1 MAQAASVTTE
11 EAAMVRSPS
20 IDNDILTLLMAHDFN
35 VARIR
40 MDNGAGKSR
49 KTIDETTLSMSVEIK
64 NLH

>member
-1 MAQAASVTTE
+1 
-11 EAAMVRSPS
+11 MVPSPS
-20 IDNDILTLLMAHDFN
+20 VDIDNVALLMAHDFN

-40 MDNGAGKSR
+40 IDNGAGKSR